1 MLADL
6 IGPSAGGDNFKLN
19 LFPETSIPGGGG
31 GGGGGGAV
39 GGTHT
44 IVIDVGSRQLH
55 ASNRDLMGVMDDMNL
70 GAGPADDEDPD
81 DLLGMMDAAGRD

>member
-1 MLADL
+1 MLRC
-6 IGPSAGGDNFKLN
+6 GAGA
-19 LFPETSIPGGGG
+19 ET
-31 GGGGGGAV
+31 V
-39 GGTHT
+39 CDGTHT